1 MNDIERISLIEKE
14 LGDVVNNHV
23 GHEDRTAVLA
33 LSGCMIKVALQLYT
47 IVLQDED
54 IEGVLE
60 VVAEDIP
67 KLRANMQSQIGERT
81 LH

>member
-14 LGDVVNNHV
+14 LWDVVNNHV
-23 GHEDRTAVLA
+23 GPEDRTAVLA

-54 IEGVLE
+54 IEGVLD